1 MTRFSE
7 VYSRIPCAF
16 VIVAALT
23 GFTPKAGLAEDVYTD
38 AFGIIPHYAVS
49 DNRSRWDSG
58 LPQEAS
64 DQGPIL
70 SLYVAPKSLAAGGA
84 SGQATAVVMD
94 ETGTMVRDGTRVA
107 FFREGVEIGAVATSN
122 GIASLPLE
130 AGIAAD
136 SFAVGAVS
144 LGNQSQRATYRITP
158 DVASLTAE
166 LLPQV
171 QATSFEK
178 VTTIETGAILDRFGN
193 VVDEGT
199 AARIVLHHSPN
210 RFTLLPTHTLRGS
223 AGTYYLVRD
232 VPPSAE
238 AQVSIAGKRSP
249 TQPVNAVP
257 IELEADL
264 PVQLQIQPD
273 LRALL
278 LKAGPFQ
285 TAAGHQLTD
294 GSEVFVSVEDRAGN
308 IRRHSGWVRD
318 GVYATFITLDPRL
331 SPFSVT
337 VETQAVRFDFTGVE
351 PVNEPVERLQ

>member
-7 VYSRIPCAF
+7 VYCRIPCAYM
-16 VIVAALT
+16 IAAVLSSFAPSVGST
-23 GFTPKAGLAEDVYTD
+23 DGVHTD
-38 AFGIIPHYAVS
+38 AFGIIPKHAVS
-49 DNRSRWDSG
+49 DTRSQWDSG
-58 LPQEAS
+58 LPQSAWNE
-64 DQGPIL
+64 GPLL
-70 SLYVAPKSLAAGGA
+70 SLYVGPKSLAAGGVA
-84 SGQATAVVMD
+84 GQAATVVVD

-107 FFREGVEIGAVATSN
+107 FFREGVEIGAVATRN

-144 LGNQSQRATYRITP
+144 LGKKSQRATYRITP

-171 QATSFEK
+171 EATSFEK

-199 AARIVLHHSPN
+199 AARIVLYHGPN

-223 AGTYYLVRD
+223 AGTYFLVRD
-232 VPPSAE
+232 VPPSAA

>member
-7 VYSRIPCAF
+7 VYCRIPCAYM
-16 VIVAALT
+16 IAAVLSSFAPSVGST
-23 GFTPKAGLAEDVYTD
+23 DGVHTD
-38 AFGIIPHYAVS
+38 AFGIIPKHTVS
-49 DNRSRWDSG
+49 DTRSQWDSG
-58 LPQEAS
+58 LPQSAWNE
-64 DQGPIL
+64 GPLL
-70 SLYVAPKSLAAGGA
+70 SLYVGPKSLAAGGVA
-84 SGQATAVVMD
+84 GQAATVVVD

-107 FFREGVEIGAVATSN
+107 FFREGVEIGAVATRN

-144 LGNQSQRATYRITP
+144 LGKKSQRATYRITP

-171 QATSFEK
+171 EATSFEK

-199 AARIVLHHSPN
+199 AAPIVLHHGPN

-223 AGTYYLVRD
+223 AGTYFLVRD

-318 GVYATFITLDPRL
+318 GVYATFITLAPRL